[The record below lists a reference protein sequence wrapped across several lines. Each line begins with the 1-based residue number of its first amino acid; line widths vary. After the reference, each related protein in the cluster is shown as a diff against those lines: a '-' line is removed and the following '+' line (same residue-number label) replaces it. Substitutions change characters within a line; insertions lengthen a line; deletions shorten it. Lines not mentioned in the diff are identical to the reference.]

1 MQVSSEKIE
10 RKGRWLRNASSTFT
24 AIRFLAPAI
33 LVMGVII
40 LFPLINAARLSF
52 FNYELTKPKEI
63 AFNLFKNYS
72 YMVKDKI
79 FWQALKNTVVFTFF
93 TVVSGLFLGL
103 ILALVIYE
111 LPRRFHGLRGVF
123 LIPWVIPGIVIGYLF
138 MYMFDVEIGVLNYVL
153 QQIGVIKEFLP
164 WLMRNNLAMF
174 AIIIT
179 HVWNQTPFYMLMIT
193 AGLMAIPEE
202 AREAS
207 YLEGANRWQE
217 FRYITFPY
225 LQEIIVIS
233 SLLMVIR
240 NFNFFPIIF
249 TMTGGG
255 PAYATTTAVLY
266 IYRLAFERFDIGY
279 ASAVGTFWVIILI
292 IVSALYIRTL
302 RERF

>member
-1 MQVSSEKIE
+1 
-10 RKGRWLRNASSTFT
+10 
-24 AIRFLAPAI
+24 
-33 LVMGVII
+33 MGVVI
-40 LFPLINAARLSF
+40 LFPIINAARLSF

-63 AFNLFKNYS
+63 GFNLFQNYA

-79 FWQALKNTVVFTFF
+79 FWQAMRNTVVFTFF
-93 TVVSGLFLGL
+93 TVAIGLFLGL
-103 ILALVIYE
+103 ILALVVYE
-111 LPRRFHGLRGVF
+111 LPRRFHGLRGV
-123 LIPWVIPGIVIGYLF
+123 LLVPWVIPGIVIGYLF
-138 MYMFDVEIGVLNYVL
+138 MYMFDVEIGVVNYVF
-153 QQIGVIKEFLP
+153 QQLGLIKEFLP
-164 WLMRNNLAMF
+164 WLMRDNLAMI
-174 AIIIT
+174 AIIVT

-193 AGLMAIPEE
+193 AGLMAIPDE

-207 YLEGANRWQE
+207 YLEGAGRLQE

-225 LQEIIVIS
+225 LQQIIVIA

-266 IYRLAFERFDIGY
+266 IYRMAFERFDIGY
-279 ASAVGTFWVIILI
+279 ASAVGTIWVIILI

-302 RERF
+302 KERF

>member
-1 MQVSSEKIE
+1 
-10 RKGRWLRNASSTFT
+10 
-24 AIRFLAPAI
+24 
-33 LVMGVII
+33 
-40 LFPLINAARLSF
+40 
-52 FNYELTKPKEI
+52 
-63 AFNLFKNYS
+63 
-72 YMVKDKI
+72 
-79 FWQALKNTVVFTFF
+79 
-93 TVVSGLFLGL
+93 
-103 ILALVIYE
+103 
-111 LPRRFHGLRGVF
+111 
-123 LIPWVIPGIVIGYLF
+123 
-138 MYMFDVEIGVLNYVL
+138 
-153 QQIGVIKEFLP
+153 
-164 WLMRNNLAMF
+164 
-174 AIIIT
+174 
-179 HVWNQTPFYMLMIT
+179 MIT

-255 PAYATTTAVLY
+255 PVYATTTAVLY
-266 IYRLAFERFDIGY
+266 IYRLAFERFDMGY

>member
-1 MQVSSEKIE
+1 MQATSEKKE
-10 RKGRWLRNASSTFT
+10 RTRRWRRNASSAFT
-24 AIRFLAPAI
+24 AIRFLAPAL
-33 LVMGVII
+33 LVMGVVI
-40 LFPLINAARLSF
+40 LFPIINAARLSF

-63 AFNLFKNYS
+63 AFNLFQNYA
-72 YMVKDKI
+72 YMVHDKI
-79 FWQALKNTVVFTFF
+79 FWQAMRNTVVFTFF
-93 TVVSGLFLGL
+93 TVAIGLFLGL

-111 LPRRFHGLRGVF
+111 LPRRFHGLRGVL

-138 MYMFDVEIGVLNYVL
+138 MYMFDVEIGVVNYVF
-153 QQIGVIKEFLP
+153 QQLGFIKEFLP
-164 WLMRNNLAMF
+164 WLMRDDLAMI
-174 AIIIT
+174 AIIVT

-207 YLEGANRWQE
+207 YLEGAGRLQE
-217 FRYITFPY
+217 FRFITFPY
-225 LQEIIVIS
+225 LQQIIVIA

-279 ASAVGTFWVIILI
+279 ASAVGTIWVIILI

-302 RERF
+302 KERF

>member
-1 MQVSSEKIE
+1 MQPTRTKAE
-10 RKGRWLRNASSTFT
+10 RTRRWRRNASSTFT
-24 AIRFLAPAI
+24 AIRFLAPAL
-33 LVMGVII
+33 LVMGVVI
-40 LFPLINAARLSF
+40 LFPIINAARLSF

-63 AFNLFKNYS
+63 AFNLFNNYA
-72 YMVKDKI
+72 YMVRDKI
-79 FWQALKNTVVFTFF
+79 FWQAMKNTGVFTFF
-93 TVVSGLFLGL
+93 TVAIGLVLGL
-103 ILALVIYE
+103 ILALVVYE
-111 LPRRFHGLRGVF
+111 LPRRLHGLRGV
-123 LIPWVIPGIVIGYLF
+123 LLVPWVIPGIVIGYLF
-138 MYMFDVEIGVLNYVL
+138 MYMFDVEIGVVNYVF
-153 QQIGVIKEFLP
+153 QQIGFIREFLP
-164 WLMRNNLAMF
+164 WLMRDDLAMI

-193 AGLMAIPEE
+193 AGLMAIPDE

-207 YLEGANRWQE
+207 YLEGSSRLQE
-217 FRYITFPY
+217 FRFITFPY
-225 LQEIIVIS
+225 LQQIIVIA

-279 ASAVGTFWVIILI
+279 ASAVGTLWVVILI

-302 RERF
+302 KERF

>member
-1 MQVSSEKIE
+1 MQASSKKIE
-10 RKGRWLRNASSTFT
+10 RTRRWRRNASSTFT

-33 LVMGVII
+33 LVMGVVI
-40 LFPLINAARLSF
+40 LFPIINAARLSF
-52 FNYELTKPKEI
+52 FNYELTKPREI
-63 AFNLFKNYS
+63 AFSLFSNYA
-72 YMVKDKI
+72 YMVQDKL
-79 FWQALKNTVVFTFF
+79 FWQAMKNTVVFTFF
-93 TVVSGLFLGL
+93 TVVIGLVLGL

-111 LPRRFHGLRGVF
+111 LPRRFHGLRGALLV
-123 LIPWVIPGIVIGYLF
+123 PWVIPGIVIGYLF
-138 MYMFDVEIGVLNYVL
+138 MYMFDVEIGVVNYVF
-153 QQIGVIKEFLP
+153 QQIGFIREFLP
-164 WLMRNNLAMF
+164 WLMRDDLAMI
-174 AIIIT
+174 AIIVT

-193 AGLMAIPEE
+193 AGLMAIPDE

-207 YLEGANRWQE
+207 FLEGANRLQE
-217 FRYITFPY
+217 FRFITFPY
-225 LQEIIVIS
+225 LHQIIVIS

-279 ASAVGTFWVIILI
+279 ASAVGTFWVLILI

-302 RERF
+302 KERF

>member
-1 MQVSSEKIE
+1 VISSEKRE
-10 RKGRWLRNASSTFT
+10 RTRRWRRNASSTFT
-24 AIRFLAPAI
+24 AIRFLAPAL
-33 LVMGVII
+33 LVMGVVI
-40 LFPLINAARLSF
+40 LFPIINAARLSF

-63 AFNLFKNYS
+63 GFNLFQNYA

-79 FWQALKNTVVFTFF
+79 FWQAMRNTVVFTFF
-93 TVVSGLFLGL
+93 TVAIGLFLGL
-103 ILALVIYE
+103 ILALVVYE
-111 LPRRFHGLRGVF
+111 LPRRFHGLRGV
-123 LIPWVIPGIVIGYLF
+123 LLVPWVIPGIVIGYLF
-138 MYMFDVEIGVLNYVL
+138 MYMFDVEIGVVNYVF
-153 QQIGVIKEFLP
+153 QQLGLIKEFLP
-164 WLMRNNLAMF
+164 WLMRDNLAMI
-174 AIIIT
+174 AIIVT

-193 AGLMAIPEE
+193 AGLMAIPDE

-207 YLEGANRWQE
+207 YLEGAGRLQE

-225 LQEIIVIS
+225 LQQIIVIA

-266 IYRLAFERFDIGY
+266 IYRMAFERFDIGY
-279 ASAVGTFWVIILI
+279 ASAVGTVWVIILI

-302 RERF
+302 KERF

>member
-1 MQVSSEKIE
+1 MQATSEMKE
-10 RKGRWLRNASSTFT
+10 RTRRWRRNASSAFT
-24 AIRFLAPAI
+24 AIRFLAPAL
-33 LVMGVII
+33 LVMGVVI
-40 LFPLINAARLSF
+40 LFPIINAARLSF

-63 AFNLFKNYS
+63 AFNLFQNYA
-72 YMVKDKI
+72 YMVHDKI
-79 FWQALKNTVVFTFF
+79 FWQAMRNTVVFTFF
-93 TVVSGLFLGL
+93 TVAIGLFLGL

-111 LPRRFHGLRGVF
+111 LPRRFHGLRGIL

-138 MYMFDVEIGVLNYVL
+138 MYMFDVEIGVVNYVF
-153 QQIGVIKEFLP
+153 QQLGFIKEFLP
-164 WLMRNNLAMF
+164 WLMRNDLAMI
-174 AIIIT
+174 AIIVT

-193 AGLMAIPEE
+193 AGLMAIPDE

-207 YLEGANRWQE
+207 YLEGAGRLQE
-217 FRYITFPY
+217 FRFITFPY
-225 LQEIIVIS
+225 LQQIIVIA

-279 ASAVGTFWVIILI
+279 ASAVGTIWVIILI

-302 RERF
+302 KERF

>member
-1 MQVSSEKIE
+1 MQASSEKME
-10 RKGRWLRNASSTFT
+10 RKRRWLRNASSTFT
-24 AIRFLAPAI
+24 AIRFLAPAL

-40 LFPLINAARLSF
+40 LFPLLNAARLSF
-52 FNYELTKPKEI
+52 YNYELTKPKEI

-72 YMVKDKI
+72 YMVRDKL
-79 FWQALKNTVVFTFF
+79 FWHALKNTVVFTSL
-93 TVVSGLFLGL
+93 TVASGLILGM
-103 ILALVIYE
+103 ILALVVYE
-111 LPRRFHGLRGVF
+111 LPRRFHGLRGV
-123 LIPWVIPGIVIGYLF
+123 LLVPWVIPGIVIGYLF
-138 MYMFDVEIGVLNYVL
+138 MYMFDVEIGVVNYVFR
-153 QQIGVIKEFLP
+153 QIGFIKEFLP
-164 WLMRNNLAMF
+164 WLMRDNLAMI

-193 AGLMAIPEE
+193 AGLMAIPDE

-207 YLEGANRWQE
+207 FLEGSNRWQE
-217 FRYITFPY
+217 FRFITFPY
-225 LQEIIVIS
+225 LQQIVVIS

-279 ASAVGTFWVIILI
+279 ASAVGTVWVIILI

-302 RERF
+302 KERF